1 MEDDLYNQIMKK
13 IEEKKKTAGDGKSS
27 NNVAYKTKSELKTKF
42 SESEDKSRFGAD
54 YDTSRMIEKFLEE
67 EEEQEKKSKKTK
79 KIKEESSK
87 PRKNRKDRKQK
98 KQDIIDEEYIG
109 SEEEKKDIRKTRIL
123 LIILVIIQ
131 LALLSL
137 LGFMLYNKVFETQKE
152 MLSLNPASSDEFKT
166 LLLMEGQIEI
176 PKIKLYDNVYEKNEK
191 LDLKSMQLFETLNGL
206 NKEGNSV
213 ITAGST
219 RGEAFHKLKNLK
231 QEDKIYIELENEE
244 PVEYTVKEMK
254 EIEKDDFS
262 VLVSK
267 KSTQLTLIT
276 HSNSNKRFAVIAEAS
291 SQVEEKPK
299 EPEVVKYRV
308 ITDQLN
314 VRPEPGYYN
323 TPIGSLMED
332 QVVVFKKKVG
342 DWYQIEFKGKPAYVL
357 GEYLKIINEKPKT
370 QEAKIDSEEKQLKD
384 FKDKYEEIP

>member
-13 IEEKKKTAGDGKSS
+13 IEEKKKAVGDVKSS
-27 NNVAYKTKSELKTKF
+27 NSDAYKTRSEIKTKF
-42 SESEDKSRFGAD
+42 SESDDKSKFGGN

-67 EEEQEKKSKKTK
+67 EEGKENKAEKTRKVKEENLKPKKSKKDK
-79 KIKEESSK
+79 
-87 PRKNRKDRKQK
+87 KQK
-98 KQDIIDEEYIG
+98 YLDELEDEYIG

-152 MLSLNPASSDEFKT
+152 MLSLNPASSDEFKS

-213 ITAGST
+213 ITAGSA
-219 RGEAFHKLKNLK
+219 RGEAFHKLKNIK
-231 QEDKIYIELENEE
+231 TDDKIYIELENEE
-244 PVEYTVKEMK
+244 RVEYIVKEVK

-262 VLVSK
+262 ILVSK
-267 KSTQLTLIT
+267 KNIQLTLIT
-276 HSNSNKRFAVIAEAS
+276 HSNSNKRFAVIAEINS
-291 SQVEEKPK
+291 KIEEKPK

-314 VRPEPGYYN
+314 VRPEPGYDN

-342 DWYQIEFKGKPAYVL
+342 DWYQIEFKGKTAYVL

-370 QEAKIDSEEKQLKD
+370 VEAKIDSEEKQLKD
-384 FKDKYEEIP
+384 FKEKYEEIP

>member
-13 IEEKKKTAGDGKSS
+13 IEEKKKAVGDVKSS
-27 NNVAYKTKSELKTKF
+27 NSDAYKTRSEIKTKF
-42 SESEDKSRFGAD
+42 SESEDKSRFGGN
-54 YDTSRMIEKFLEE
+54 YDTSRMIEKFLEDE
-67 EEEQEKKSKKTK
+67 EENETKKPK
-79 KIKEESSK
+79 KIKEEKLKTRKSK
-87 PRKNRKDRKQK
+87 KDKKQK
-98 KQDIIDEEYIG
+98 YLDELENEYIG

-123 LIILVIIQ
+123 FIILIIIQ

-137 LGFMLYNKVFETQKE
+137 LGYMLYNKVFETQKE
-152 MLSLNPASSDEFKT
+152 ILSLSPASSDEFKT

-213 ITAGST
+213 ITAGSA
-219 RGEAFHKLKNLK
+219 RGEAFHKLKNIK
-231 QEDKIYIELENEE
+231 TDDKIYIELENEE
-244 PVEYTVKEMK
+244 RVEYIVKEVK

-267 KSTQLTLIT
+267 KNIQLTLIT
-276 HSNSNKRFAVIAEAS
+276 HSNSDKRFAVIAEAS

-314 VRPEPGYYN
+314 VRPEAGYNN
-323 TPIGSLMED
+323 TPIGSLVED

-342 DWYQIEFKGKPAYVL
+342 DWYQIEFKGKTAYVL

-370 QEAKIDSEEKQLKD
+370 PEVKIDSEEKQLKD
-384 FKDKYEEIP
+384 FKEKYEEIP